1 MNPSFK
7 FYEFFCGGGMARAGL
22 GPNWECIFANDIDPK
37 KGDSY
42 KINWGKDV
50 LKIEDVTKIKPQ
62 ELPGYAD
69 LAWASFP
76 CQDLSLAGMG
86 AGLKGDRSGTFWPFW
101 KKIMALKKVNRAP
114 KMVVLEN
121 VCGALTSHDGKDFHA
136 ICKALKKEDYKFG
149 AVVIDAAD
157 FIPQSRPRL
166 FIIGVQNNL
175 DLHEYLQRDS
185 RDTKFH
191 TEALYK
197 AYSNLN
203 KGTKNNWIWWNIP
216 YPPPRNL
223 KLIDIIEENPT
234 SVTWHTTEETNRLI
248 ELMGP
253 VHLAKLHK
261 AQEENRLIVG
271 TIYRRT
277 RKDSD
282 GTKNQRAEIRF
293 DDIAGCLR
301 TPTGGSSRQIIM
313 VVEGESVRSRL
324 LSAREAAR
332 LMGLP
337 DQYQLP
343 QNYNDSYHLLGDGVA
358 VPVVNHIAKYILEP
372 ILSVTEKVKKA
383 A

>member
-22 GPNWECIFANDIDPK
+22 GANWECIFANDIDLK
-37 KGDSY
+37 KADSY
-42 KINWGKDV
+42 KNNWGCTV
-50 LKIEDVTKIKPQ
+50 LKVQDVSDIKIND
-62 ELPGYAD
+62 LPGQAD

-101 KKIMALKKVNRAP
+101 KKIMALKKTNRAP

-121 VCGALTSHDGKDFHA
+121 VCGALTSHDGEDFTA

-149 AVVIDAAD
+149 AVVMDAAD

-166 FIIGVQNNL
+166 FIIGVQS
-175 DLHEYLQRDS
+175 DFVIPEYLQQES
-185 RDTKFH
+185 RDIKWH
-191 TEALYK
+191 TDALYK

-203 KGTKNNWIWWNIP
+203 KATKNNWIWWNIP
-216 YPPPRNL
+216 YPPSRNL
-223 KLIDIIEENPT
+223 KLIDIIEENPS

-261 AQEENRLIVG
+261 VQKENQLKVG

-277 RKDSD
+277 RKDPD

-337 DQYQLP
+337 DRYQLP
-343 QNYNDSYHLLGDGVA
+343 KNYNDSYHLLGDGIA
-358 VPVVNHIAKYILEP
+358 VPVVSHIAKFILEP
-372 ILSVTEKVKKA
+372 ILTHVEKMKKA